1 MTRDE
6 LEAKIDSLFRRYRR
20 DAVLLHRPYPPH
32 EAPRTNSKFGGLPRL
47 PDRYEW
53 PRTIYGTPLHF
64 FAQIDCADIPFS
76 SPLPERGV
84 LFFFGLDDSDQAW
97 DIDGPE
103 GDCRVLY
110 ALDAFASTPPREA
123 PSDLRPIRDDIAHA
137 ASGKFLLAGEAGPAL
152 HVEWPIKPL
161 RVDSWPGFGALPEQ
175 LAEPDRR
182 WGLFGNPAAAGQG
195 FAAILASRA
204 RAEEEYLQEF
214 DAYAEARAE
223 RSTASVAAAAGQ
235 ALDRRGG
242 GRDKDLEIATALLFG
257 PDGGPGPWPDRW
269 IHAHYFARAL
279 IHRPDYVVDAQS
291 GPGLAAAGSDWLA
304 RSLGQ
309 PLTAEMAA
317 ADRGAFRDWV
327 TSIRSPHDVRPIA
340 DSVARLI
347 MDATA
352 AAIRAWAGDRDL
364 AALISPDIYAAMKS
378 RLDGSSWWG
387 PEYSQML
394 GHAPSTQDPLPL
406 DDPTICLLN
415 LASDY
420 ALGWM
425 FGDAGHATF
434 WISPQ
439 DLARRDFGKVRATVE
454 DP

>member
-1 MTRDE
+1 
-6 LEAKIDSLFRRYRR
+6 
-20 DAVLLHRPYPPH
+20 
-32 EAPRTNSKFGGLPRL
+32 
-47 PDRYEW
+47 
-53 PRTIYGTPLHF
+53 
-64 FAQIDCADIPFS
+64 
-76 SPLPERGV
+76 
-84 LFFFGLDDSDQAW
+84 
-97 DIDGPE
+97 
-103 GDCRVLY
+103 
-110 ALDAFASTPPREA
+110 
-123 PSDLRPIRDDIAHA
+123 
-137 ASGKFLLAGEAGPAL
+137 
-152 HVEWPIKPL
+152 
-161 RVDSWPGFGALPEQ
+161 LPEQ

-182 WGLFGNPAAAGQG
+182 WGALFGNPAGAGQS
-195 FAAILASRA
+195 FAAVLASRA

-223 RSTASVAAAAGQ
+223 RSTAAVAAATGQ

-242 GRDKDLEIATALLFG
+242 GRDKDLEIATALVFG

-269 IHAHYFARAL
+269 IQAHYFARAIL
-279 IHRPDYVVDAQS
+279 HRPDFVVDEAS
-291 GPGLAAAGSDWLA
+291 APGLVTAGSEWLA
-304 RSLGQ
+304 RSIDQ
-309 PLTAEMAA
+309 PLSAEMAA
-317 ADRGAFRDWV
+317 AARDAFRNWV
-327 TSIRSPHDVRPIA
+327 TSIRSPRDLRPLT
-340 DSVARLI
+340 DSAARPVV
-347 MDATA
+347 DSTA

-394 GHAPSTQDPLPL
+394 GHAPSSQDPLPL

-415 LASDY
+415 LASEN

-439 DLARRDFGKVRATVE
+439 DLARRDFGKVRATVQ